1 MIRIERSARRSPGPR
16 LLSSIASLG
25 QIGGIVV
32 LIWEGSSPLPPIARA
47 GGALGFIAGTLLDLY
62 LGDRS
67 TGIGAI
73 VGLSLAYNCTTRQ
86 HASAQP
92 LWLTAFGIVILA
104 ALVGGA
110 IPYAV
115 VLWRRRSD
123 ERDRAIANGSMAFA
137 LLTTIVL
144 LLVFSLLKDLR
155 IGPHLQP
162 DWALWT
168 AASSWFAAWF
178 YLRRSM

>member
-1 MIRIERSARRSPGPR
+1 MIRISFPTGRSDGAPRGPVQQ
-16 LLSSIASLG
+16 LISSVSSLA
-25 QIGGIVV
+25 QIGGVVV
-32 LIWEGSSPLPPIARA
+32 LIWEGSSPLPPLARA
-47 GGALGFIAGTLLDLY
+47 AGALGFIFGMVSDLY

-73 VGLSLAYNCTTRQ
+73 VSLSLAYNCTTRQ

-137 LLTTIVL
+137 LQ
-144 LLVFSLLKDLR
+144 
-155 IGPHLQP
+155 IGRAHV
-162 DWALWT
+162 
-168 AASSWFAAWF
+168 
-178 YLRRSM
+178 